1 MNTLKMSWWFRNE
14 ATCCETHGPCNQ
26 GRDCPARQPAEAAT
40 EIGCDDDPRWLDCVT
55 PRTGALIVALSAA
68 VVIAIALGSAL

>member
-26 GRDCPARQPAEAAT
+26 GRDCPARHPAEAAT
-40 EIGCDDDPRWLDCVT
+40 EIGADSPPMSRTDAWLLISCVIASWAVIGIAVFIG
-55 PRTGALIVALSAA
+55 GAL
-68 VVIAIALGSAL
+68 